1 MQRFHLIR
9 DYQVVFR
16 VESVRYLFQ
25 SVFVGSRERNHQA
38 FHSDAFK
45 QVTK

>member
-1 MQRFHLIR
+1 MQRFHLVR

-25 SVFVGSRERNHQA
+25 SVFVGSRESIELFIPMLLNR
-38 FHSDAFK
+38 
-45 QVTK
+45 

>member
-1 MQRFHLIR
+1 MQRFHLVR

-25 SVFVGSRERNHQA
+25 SVLLEVEKETIELFIPMLLNR
-38 FHSDAFK
+38 
-45 QVTK
+45 